1 MLCSACALHALR
13 RKLKLTSH
21 LPQAVGKKYPGVYS
35 KCLTVADGVSSI
47 TTILSKQLDEFKA
60 AIDSDDN
67 LKNGFHAV
75 GLSQGNLLIRAYIQK
90 YNDPPVKNYISICG
104 PHNGEG
110 TCPDNILCEYM

>member
-1 MLCSACALHALR
+1 M
-13 RKLKLTSH
+13 KLTSH